1 MWILNSALGAL
12 FDVLLY
18 PFRGLPPVVGLLVV
32 SVLASIGMLYVF
44 KWTSDQEAMEETKRQ
59 IHAGIFEIRLFSDD
73 MRAIFRAQLDI
84 MRHNLTYF
92 RLSLAP
98 VAWMIVPFVLLVVQL
113 QFHYGYAPPRPGE
126 PLILKVKL
134 RSDAGPVVP
143 AAAGDDASG
152 PDLRLVVP
160 EGVRV
165 DSPML
170 WIGGENEADWRV
182 VPEEPGHHELEIHA
196 AGETLTKTL
205 TVSDLVVRRSPVRPS
220 TSVLDQLVWP
230 VEPPVPADSAV
241 ESIELTYEDAS
252 VSLLG
257 LEMHWI
263 IAFFILTI
271 AIAFALRKPFGV
283 TI

>member
-1 MWILNSALGAL
+1 MWTLNSTLGTT
-12 FDVLLY
+12 FEVLLS
-18 PFRGLPPVVGLLVV
+18 PFRSLPPMVGLLVV

-59 IHAGIFEIRLFSDD
+59 IHAGLFEIRLFSDD

-84 MRHNLTYF
+84 LRHNLTYF
-92 RLSLAP
+92 RLSLPP
-98 VAWMIVPFVLLVVQL
+98 VAWMIVPFVLLVIQL
-113 QFHYGYAPPRPGE
+113 QFHYGYQNPGIGE
-126 PLILKVKL
+126 PVIVKVKL
-134 RSDAGPVVP
+134 RVDA
-143 AAAGDDASG
+143 AG
-152 PDLRLVVP
+152 PDLRLVAP
-160 EGVRV
+160 AGAQV

-170 WIGGENEADWRV
+170 WIGAENEADWRV
-182 VPEEPGHHELEIHA
+182 VAEEPGRHELEVHVG
-196 AGETLTKTL
+196 GETLTKTF
-205 TVSDLVVRRSPVRPS
+205 TVSDQVVRRSPVRPS
-220 TSVLDQLVWP
+220 SSFLDQLIWP
-230 VEPPVPADSAV
+230 VEPPVPADSPV
-241 ESIELTYEDAS
+241 ESIELTYEDAG